1 MRTLTLVFFIGILI
15 SLSSCRTDF
24 ETVASSGDLG
34 FSKDTVYLDT
44 VFTNIGS
51 STYNLKVYNRSNKDI
66 TIPSIKLE
74 NGLNSRFRM
83 TIDGMRGNE
92 GRAFENVTLLAKDS
106 LYIFIE
112 TTANITDGYV
122 RPEDKNK
129 YLYTDKILFASV
141 GKTQEVELATII
153 QDAVFI
159 FPNKPLDTGIKE
171 TLSLV
176 GLNGVEGHELLT
188 DNELNWTK
196 EKPYVIYGYAAVPNG
211 KTLTINEGT
220 RVYFHAESGLAIDNG
235 ATLKI
240 EGKLN
245 ETNTKGEIINF
256 REVTFEGDRLEP
268 DFEEIPGQWGT
279 ILLFSSANNTINHL
293 TVKNATIG
301 LYLQTNVS
309 ENIPKLKIDNS
320 QFYNCSNVGIL
331 ARNAD
336 IIGTNL
342 VINGGGLSSLWCSM
356 GGTYDFTHC
365 TFNNNFISSKQTAVL
380 VDNYYLDEKNKEISF
395 DLNKANFKNCII
407 YGSNNVELFLDKD
420 ETAEF
425 NTSFENCL
433 IKFND
438 IDTGI
443 EKNILYNFIRN
454 EESGNIKNKDPKFFK
469 QNQNKLNIDET
480 SAAYQKGNDYGIE
493 TDILGTTRPTT
504 TPDIGAYQSAS
515 FPK

>member
-1 MRTLTLVFFIGILI
+1 MRTLNLVFFIGMLI

-24 ETVASSGDLG
+24 ETVASTGDLE

-51 STYNLKVYNRSNKDI
+51 STYNLKVYNKSNKDI
-66 TIPSIKLE
+66 TIPSIKLGNVE
-74 NGLNSRFRM
+74 SKYRM
-83 TIDGMRGNE
+83 TIDGMQGNE
-92 GRAFENVTLLAKDS
+92 GNEGKAFDNVTLLAKDS

-112 TTANITDGYV
+112 ATV
-122 RPEDKNK
+122 SLDKDDPK
-129 YLYTDKILFASV
+129 EFLYTDQILFDSGV
-141 GKTQEVELATII
+141 NLQKVELVTLI

-176 GLNGVEGHELLT
+176 GLNGVEGHELFT
-188 DNELNWTK
+188 YNELNWTK

-245 ETNTKGEIINF
+245 ETNSKGEIINH

-279 ILLFSSANNTINHL
+279 ILLFSSANNIINHL

-309 ENIPKLKIDNS
+309 ENIPKLKIENS

-365 TFNNNFISSKQTAVL
+365 TFNNNFVSSKQTAVL
-380 VDNYYLDEKNKEISF
+380 VDNYYLDEKNKVISF

-407 YGSNNVELFLDKD
+407 YGSNNVELFLDRD
-420 ETAEF
+420 ETAAF
-425 NTSFENCL
+425 SSSFENCL

-438 IDTGI
+438 IGTGI
-443 EKNILYNFIRN
+443 EKDILYNFIRN
-454 EESGNIKNKDPKFFK
+454 EVLGNIKNKDPKFFK

-480 SAAYQKGNDYGIE
+480 SAAYKKGKEEYRIE
-493 TDILGTTRPTT
+493 TDILGTIRTPI
-504 TPDIGAYQSAS
+504 PDIGAYQSAS